1 MFERFTD
8 RARRVVVLA
17 RQEARLLDHDHVG
30 TEHILLGLLREGEGV
45 AVKALVAVGIDLPD
59 VRQRVEGLIGRG
71 AQAPPGHIPF
81 TGPAKHVLE
90 LSLREALQFGHNY
103 IGTEHILLG
112 LIREQ
117 DGVAAQVLAG
127 VGADAE
133 NVRRQV
139 ILLLHGYSAAGQSS
153 SQPTQPQ
160 SRSAQPGAGQ
170 PRPGQPGPGQPRPGQ
185 PGAGQPGAG
194 QPGAGQPGAG
204 QPWQTVTSAL
214 TGRSRRIDEIHAGIE
229 TIMIRLTAIEDALG
243 IASSP
248 VPQSLRELSR
258 QIAAVRKDK
267 EDAIDA
273 KRFEQAAQLREQEK
287 QLIRERGV
295 EEAVWLAESG
305 RGQRET
311 GDTGDGG

>member
-160 SRSAQPGAGQ
+160 SRSAQP
-170 PRPGQPGPGQPRPGQ
+170 RPGQPRP
-185 PGAGQPGAG
+185 
-194 QPGAGQPGAG
+194 G

>member
-160 SRSAQPGAGQ
+160 SRSAQP
-170 PRPGQPGPGQPRPGQ
+170 RPGQPRPGQ
-185 PGAGQPGAG
+185 PRPG